1 MIIIGEEAIY
11 MLKRV
16 AGYIR
21 VSTQMQVEEGFSIE
35 GQKQQ
40 LLEYCEAHN
49 MQVIRFYIDEGIS
62 GKSIEGRHALNR
74 LLEDAPKG
82 YFQEVIAWKISRI
95 ARNVNELL
103 YLIKELNNQDIILRS
118 ISENISTE
126 SVNST
131 FLVQMMGAVAE
142 LERKVIIENVRL
154 GINQQLREGWYKGA
168 PVLGYDIVS
177 KKICE
182 ENNIQTNLQVNS
194 KEAETVKMIFQLC
207 EEGKGCKAI
216 VNCLNAAGI
225 KTKTGK
231 VFSVGII
238 NKILNRRLYTGK
250 IEHKINGRI
259 EVIQGKHKAI
269 ISEEQWEATRR
280 ESQKERKKRGEIRIF
295 TLSKLLKC
303 PQCGSTMVGGSSI
316 GRRGKKYYY
325 YLCENHLNRGKMV
338 CKANSIPAQKI
349 EEAVYRQLDRLIKQ
363 PEIIEEVRRKINTY
377 GTDYKQKMKAFN
389 ELSVKKETL
398 EKRKRLLM
406 KQFEVEKLSKEAF
419 IAGINDIGEQLSAM
433 EQTEQELQQ
442 YLTDNTKTTI
452 SLDEIK
458 EAFQDLIGIL
468 KEQEP
473 KQIKQLLALIINEVT
488 VDEEK
493 HLKHIEFKIKGQ
505 RVELDTKEVE
515 MNVRQAR

>member
-1 MIIIGEEAIY
+1 

-40 LLEYCEAHN
+40 LLEYCKNHN
-49 MQVIRFYIDEGIS
+49 LELSRFYIDEGIS
-62 GKSIEGRHALNR
+62 GKSIEGRHALKK
-74 LLEDAPKG
+74 LLEDAKKG
-82 YFQEVIAWKISRI
+82 YFQEVITWKISRI
-95 ARNVNELL
+95 ARNVNDLL
-103 YLIKELNNQDIILRS
+103 NFIRELNNEGIMLRS

-142 LERKVIIENVRL
+142 LERKVITENVKL
-154 GINQQLREGWYKGA
+154 GINQQLRDGWYRGA
-168 PVLGYDIVS
+168 PVLGYDIIP

-182 ENNIQTNLQVNS
+182 ENHIHTNLQVNS
-194 KEAETVKMIFQLC
+194 KEAETVKMIFQLY

-216 VNCLNAAGI
+216 VNCLNTAGI

-231 VFSVGII
+231 AFSVGII
-238 NKILNRRLYTGK
+238 NKILNRRLYTGE
-250 IEHKINGRI
+250 IEHKINGNM
-259 EVIQGKHKAI
+259 EVIQGKHEAI
-269 ISEEQWEATRR
+269 VSKEQWKATRR
-280 ESQKERKKRGEIRIF
+280 EKQKERKKREVRTF
-295 TLSKLLKC
+295 TLSRLLKC
-303 PQCGSTMVGGSSI
+303 PQCGSTMVGGSSV

-325 YLCENHLNRGKMV
+325 YLCENHLNRGKTV
-338 CKANSIPAQKI
+338 CKANSIPAEKI
-349 EEAVYRQLDRLIKQ
+349 EEAVYKQLDRLIKQ
-363 PEIIEEVRRKINTY
+363 PEIIEEIQRRINTY

-419 IAGINDIGEQLSAM
+419 VAGINDIREQLSAM
-433 EQTEQELQQ
+433 EQTKQELQQ

-458 EAFQDLIGIL
+458 EVFQDLIGIL

-473 KQIKQLLALIINEVT
+473 KQIKQLLVLIINEVT
-488 VDEEK
+488 VDEKK

-505 RVELDTKEVE
+505 RVELDTKEAE